1 MFELFT
7 KQFELAKVDEARE
20 GAAIQ
25 ILDAAQAPE
34 RKSKPKNELIA
45 LISFLVAE
53 FALFLFV
60 IGKLALMHLGRNAGS
75 AQKLAFIKVSW
86 RRAFGKA

>member
-1 MFELFT
+1 
-7 KQFELAKVDEARE
+7 
-20 GAAIQ
+20 
-25 ILDAAQAPE
+25 
-34 RKSKPKNELIA
+34 LIA